1 MPQPLYFIENESVG
15 SQSLY
20 ESLGLA
26 YALAPSASYRAATRG
41 PGDVA
46 GIVVGRSTEG
56 LGFFSD
62 QQEWHDFGE
71 RNGRRIWCGWFK
83 EAKPGPADLGTEHA
97 LAGHAVTLFDDRPW
111 IVPTAIQC
119 EGGSFGRALPA
130 TLRMTGDGTLVP
142 GEVKPRYAR
151 LWQIASAFFEGLLGA
166 RVDGDA
172 LKMTLADAN
181 QQAVDVLSVNYRLS
195 VREAYALGLF
205 DDQFETAFAVLRA
218 AVDWPT
224 FVEWNS
230 KKKAGEP
237 SGK

>member
-1 MPQPLYFIENESVG
+1 MPQLLYFIENESVG

-46 GIVVGRSTEG
+46 GIVVGRSAEG
-56 LGFFSD
+56 LGFFGD

-71 RNGRRIWCGWFK
+71 RNGRHIWCGWFK

-97 LAGHAVTLFDDRPW
+97 LAGHAVTLFDDRLW
-111 IVPTAIQC
+111 IVPTALQFDD
-119 EGGSFGRALPA
+119 GQFLRNLPA
-130 TLRMTGDGTLVP
+130 AVKMTGAGELVTGP
-142 GEVKPRYAR
+142 IKPLYAR
-151 LWQIASAFFEGLLGA
+151 LWQVASEFWERFRGA
-166 RVDGDA
+166 SVDDDRA
-172 LKMTLADAN
+172 VLTLAEVN
-181 QQAVDVLSVNYRLS
+181 QQAVDVLAVNYRLS
-195 VREAYALGLF
+195 IREGYALGLL
-205 DDQFETAFAVLRA
+205 DDQQRSAIEILKA
-218 AVDWPT
+218 AIDWPT

-237 SGK
+237 SGE